1 MTYQAIIF
9 EKKDGIARLTFNR
22 PEVMNARNRQMREE
36 IVQAMAEI
44 RNDSEIR
51 VAILTGAGDRAFSA
65 GRDLKEAAQ
74 EKRPIIESRQQK
86 LERGDTETIANL
98 NKPIVAAINGY
109 ALGGGLEM
117 ALACDIRVAVD
128 EAKLG
133 LPEVTRSMI
142 PGSGGTQRLSRL
154 IGLGKALELIL
165 TGAIIDAHEALRLGL
180 VNKVVPRSDLMSA
193 AEEYAR
199 KIASNGPLAVVF
211 AKEAVRKG
219 YEMSLEDGLRLETD
233 LSSLLQTS
241 EDIKEGAR
249 AFVEKRPAQFKGR

>member
-9 EKKDGIARLTFNR
+9 EKKDGIGKVIFNR
-22 PEVMNARNRQMREE
+22 PEVMNARNRQMRDE

-44 RNDSEIR
+44 RNDSEVR
-51 VAILTGAGDRAFSA
+51 AVILTGAGERSFSA

-86 LERGDTETIANL
+86 LERGDTEMIANL
-98 NKPIVAAINGY
+98 NKPIIAAINGY

-117 ALACDIRVAVD
+117 ALACDIRVAVE

-133 LPEVTRSMI
+133 LPEVTRGMI

-165 TGAIIDAHEALRLGL
+165 TGAVLDAHEALRLGL
-180 VNKVVPRSDLMSA
+180 VNKVVPRSGLISA

-219 YEMSLEDGLRLETD
+219 YEMPLEDSLCLEAD

-249 AFVEKRPAQFKGR
+249 AFVEKRPPQFRGI

>member
-9 EKKDGIARLTFNR
+9 EKRDGIARLTFNR

-36 IVQAMAEI
+36 IVQVMTEI
-44 RNDSEIR
+44 RDDPDIR
-51 VAILTGAGDRAFSA
+51 VAVLTGAGDRAFSA

-133 LPEVTRSMI
+133 LPEVTRGMI

-180 VNKVVPRSDLMSA
+180 VNKVVPRTDLMFA

-211 AKEAVRKG
+211 AKEAIRKG

>member
-44 RNDSEIR
+44 RDDSEIR

-133 LPEVTRSMI
+133 LPEVTRGMI

-180 VNKVVPRSDLMSA
+180 VNKVVPRSDLLSA

-199 KIASNGPLAVVF
+199 KIVSNGPLAVVF

-219 YEMSLEDGLRLETD
+219 YEMSLDDGLRLEAD

>member
-1 MTYQAIIF
+1 MAYQAIIF
-9 EKKDGIARLTFNR
+9 EKKDGIAKVTFNR
-22 PEVMNARNRQMREE
+22 PEVMNARNRQMRDE
-36 IVQAMAEI
+36 IVQAMTEI
-44 RNDSEIR
+44 RNDPEIR
-51 VAILTGAGDRAFSA
+51 VAILTGAGDRSFSA

-86 LERGDTETIANL
+86 LERGDTEVIANL
-98 NKPIVAAINGY
+98 NKPIIAAINGY

-117 ALACDIRVAVD
+117 ALACDIRVAVE

-133 LPEVTRSMI
+133 LPEVTRGMI
-142 PGSGGTQRLSRL
+142 PGSGGTQRLSRV

-180 VNKVVPRSDLMSA
+180 VNKVVPRSELMSA

-219 YEMSLEDGLRLETD
+219 YEMPLEDGLRLETD

-249 AFVEKRPAQFKGR
+249 AFVEKRPPQFKGI

>member
-9 EKKDGIARLTFNR
+9 EKKDGIARVTFNR
-22 PEVMNARNRQMREE
+22 PEVMNARNRQMRAE
-36 IVQAMAEI
+36 IIQAMTEI

-51 VAILTGAGDRAFSA
+51 VAILTGAGDRSFSA

-98 NKPIVAAINGY
+98 NKPIIAAINGY

-133 LPEVTRSMI
+133 LPEVTRGMI

-165 TGAIIDAHEALRLGL
+165 TGAVLEAHEALRLGL
-180 VNKVVPRSDLMSA
+180 VNKVVPRSELMSA

-199 KIASNGPLAVVF
+199 KIASNGPLAVVL

-219 YEMSLEDGLRLETD
+219 YELPLEDGLRLEAD
-233 LSSLLQTS
+233 LSALLQTS

-249 AFVEKRPAQFKGR
+249 AFVEKRPPQFRGI

>member
-1 MTYQAIIF
+1 MAYQAIIF
-9 EKKDGIARLTFNR
+9 EKKDGIAKVTFNR
-22 PEVMNARNRQMREE
+22 PEVMNARNRQMRDE
-36 IVQAMAEI
+36 IVQAMTEI
-44 RNDSEIR
+44 RNDPEIR
-51 VAILTGAGDRAFSA
+51 VAILTGAGDRSFSA

-86 LERGDTETIANL
+86 LERGDTEVIANL
-98 NKPIVAAINGY
+98 NKPIIAAINGY

-117 ALACDIRVAVD
+117 ALACDIRVAVE

-133 LPEVTRSMI
+133 LPEVTRGMI
-142 PGSGGTQRLSRL
+142 PGSGGTQRLSRV

-165 TGAIIDAHEALRLGL
+165 TGAVLDAHEALRLGL
-180 VNKVVPRSDLMSA
+180 VNKVVPRSELISA
-193 AEEYAR
+193 AEQYAR
-199 KIASNGPLAVVF
+199 KITSNGPLAVVF

-219 YEMSLEDGLRLETD
+219 YEMPLEDSLRLEAD

-249 AFVEKRPAQFKGR
+249 AFVEKRPPQFKGI

>member
-36 IVQAMAEI
+36 IVQVMTEI
-44 RNDSEIR
+44 RDDPDIR

-133 LPEVTRSMI
+133 LPEVTRGMI

-180 VNKVVPRSDLMSA
+180 VNKVVPRTDLMFA

-211 AKEAVRKG
+211 AKEAIRKG
-219 YEMSLEDGLRLETD
+219 YEMSLEDGLRLETA

-249 AFVEKRPAQFKGR
+249 AFVEKRPAQFKGH

>member
-36 IVQAMAEI
+36 IVQVMTEI
-44 RNDSEIR
+44 RDDPDIR

-133 LPEVTRSMI
+133 LPEVTRGMI

-180 VNKVVPRSDLMSA
+180 VNKVVPRTDLMFA

-211 AKEAVRKG
+211 AKEAIRKG

>member
-1 MTYQAIIF
+1 MPYQAIIF
-9 EKKDGIARLTFNR
+9 EKQDGIAKVTFNR

-36 IVQAMAEI
+36 LVQAMTEI

-51 VAILTGAGDRAFSA
+51 VAILTGAGDRSFSA

-74 EKRPIIESRQQK
+74 EKRPLIESRQQK

-98 NKPIVAAINGY
+98 NKPVIAAINGY

-117 ALACDIRVAVD
+117 ALACDVRVAVE

-133 LPEVTRSMI
+133 LPEVTRGVI
-142 PGSGGTQRLSRL
+142 PGSGGTQRLSRV

-180 VNKVVPRSDLMSA
+180 VNKVVPRSELMSA
-193 AEEYAR
+193 AEEYGR

-219 YEMSLEDGLRLETD
+219 YEMPLEDGLRLETD

-249 AFVEKRPAQFKGR
+249 AFVEKRPPQFKGI

>member
-9 EKKDGIARLTFNR
+9 EKKDGIAQVTFNR

-44 RNDSEIR
+44 RDDSEIR

-74 EKRPIIESRQQK
+74 EKRLIIESRQQK

-98 NKPIVAAINGY
+98 SKPIVAAINGY

-133 LPEVTRSMI
+133 LPEVTRGMI

-165 TGAIIDAHEALRLGL
+165 TGAILDAHEALRLGL
-180 VNKVVPRSDLMSA
+180 VNKVVPRSELMSA

-219 YEMSLEDGLRLETD
+219 YEMSLDDGLRLEAD

-241 EDIKEGAR
+241 DDIKEGAR
-249 AFVEKRPAQFKGR
+249 AFVEKRPPQFKGR

>member
-9 EKKDGIARLTFNR
+9 EKKDGVACVTFNR

-44 RNDSEIR
+44 RDDSEIR

-98 NKPIVAAINGY
+98 NKPIIAAINGY

-133 LPEVTRSMI
+133 LPEVTRGMI

-180 VNKVVPRSDLMSA
+180 VNKVVPRSDLLSA

-199 KIASNGPLAVVF
+199 KIVSNGPLAVVF

-219 YEMSLEDGLRLETD
+219 YEMSLDDGLRLEAD